1 MVAQTRW
8 AMVSRKTCL
17 DFTSSFDP
25 ASAIKLDEVDDFQ
38 TKSTSGS
45 RQELK
50 RVSSNKKG

>member
-50 RVSSNKKG
+50 RVSSNKRG